1 MGAFGQGFATG
12 FFNKLSEGIDT
23 RNADARDYFNK
34 QVETARTLGLEN
46 RRRSSAM
53 IDESVGVAK
62 RLQAMGVPKDIIMA
76 QANMDPAGLGD
87 FYTQVEKLRLEANV
101 PVDEEFFRSIYK
113 LSGTFKAPDE
123 DFNTFFSKIYGP
135 IVQAAQEDPEG
146 FKQDPEG
153 SIWAR
158 AFGGGA
164 MDRARDKLATTEVVP
179 GMTAEQAIAQGDTPR
194 PNKVGGD
201 SVVTVEPNALK
212 AATDKPKTLSPTD
225 MSTIQKMFE
234 EQFESVRTELT
245 TLEDENGN
253 RKYNTDENPE
263 ALENLNI
270 ASRAAAYKAI
280 EEQFA
285 GNEDYLSYIRSVYRL
300 DEEGMPVDMDAP
312 TEPTGGATEPP
323 PEETLTPAPEA
334 NDAVEPPPR
343 PVTGKVRGPDE
354 ELTEEEKKTA
364 SFADQYSTPT
374 TFQTT
379 IDGQGVS
386 TWRYVK
392 KQPNGMLVYENTEDG
407 KQVADWPE
415 NFARWAE

>member
-101 PVDEEFFRSIYK
+101 PVDEEFFRSVYK

-201 SVVTVEPNALK
+201 SFVTVDPDALRK
-212 AATDKPKTLSPTD
+212 AAGKEEINPQTMAVINKDFTD
-225 MSTIQKMFE
+225 MQAEIE
-234 EQFESVRTELT
+234 TELT
-245 TLEDENGN
+245 TLKDENGN
-253 RKYNTDENPE
+253 LVFDTGSEE
-263 ALENLNI
+263 ALDRLD
-270 ASRAAAYKAI
+270 AATKQAAYERMK
-280 EEQFA
+280 EVYA
-285 GNEDYLSYIRSVYRL
+285 GNEKYLSYIRTRYGL
-300 DEEGMPVDMDAP
+300 DEEGFPLEAEVSD
-312 TEPTGGATEPP
+312 TGPTGGATEPP
-323 PEETLTPAPEA
+323 PEETLTPTTEV

-343 PVTGKVRGPDE
+343 PVTGADKFKEQYAPDSRFKVKPTPSISVTANDGNTIS
-354 ELTEEEKKTA
+354 LTL
-364 SFADQYSTPT
+364 
-374 TFQTT
+374 
-379 IDGQGVS
+379 VS
-386 TWRYVK
+386 
-392 KQPNGMLVYENTEDG
+392 ENEDG
-407 KQVADWPE
+407 TLTYKNDGTGEVLTYPAEQFNE
-415 NFARWAE
+415 LARRQ